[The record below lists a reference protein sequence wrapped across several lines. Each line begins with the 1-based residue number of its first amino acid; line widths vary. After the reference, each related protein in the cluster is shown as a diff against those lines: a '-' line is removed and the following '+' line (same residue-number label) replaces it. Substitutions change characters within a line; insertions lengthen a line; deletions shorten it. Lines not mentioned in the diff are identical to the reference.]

1 MRKSDVKT
9 RLRIMISH
17 FGITQRELSRKTGI
31 REATICLYMTG
42 KREPNARYLCLIAD
56 AMQVSPSWI
65 LGYGDDDK
73 MERM

>member
-1 MRKSDVKT
+1 MRQSDIKT

-17 FGITQRELSRKTGI
+17 FGITQKELSQKTGI
-31 REATICLYMTG
+31 REATICLYFTG
-42 KREPNARYLCLIAD
+42 KRTPNAKYLCMIAD